1 MSAPSP
7 RCIQHP
13 SFPSPPTPPPTLPKQ
28 SPAPSNRNGTLKKLR
43 TISLSLTST
52 PTPPPAGNPTSPV
65 SIADTSPTLDQHPLP
80 KPWLSTL
87 LSTKFYGPCPHHPSL
102 RKNDLNLFCT
112 THARKICQYC
122 HQSSHSAPNCTIL
135 HVSRYMYHDVL
146 LAKEAAMFLDISDVQ
161 SYLNNGNRV
170 VYIDRRAQ
178 AKSKL
183 APHAKACVVCSRT
196 LQEPY
201 RFCSV
206 FCRLAFAKDP
216 AAAESV
222 PVPEA
227 TPLVN
232 QVVARKAKQLEGGA
246 VDKAEGKG
254 KKEGE
259 FGGKVGGGGVAK
271 MKRRKRKGSPVRSA
285 GCCADRLVLF
295 HDVDMLM

>member
-1 MSAPSP
+1 
-7 RCIQHP
+7 
-13 SFPSPPTPPPTLPKQ
+13 
-28 SPAPSNRNGTLKKLR
+28 
-43 TISLSLTST
+43 
-52 PTPPPAGNPTSPV
+52 
-65 SIADTSPTLDQHPLP
+65 
-80 KPWLSTL
+80 
-87 LSTKFYGPCPHHPSL
+87 
-102 RKNDLNLFCT
+102 
-112 THARKICQYC
+112 
-122 HQSSHSAPNCTIL
+122 
-135 HVSRYMYHDVL
+135 
-146 LAKEAAMFLDISDVQ
+146 MFLDISDVQ

-232 QVVARKAKQLEGGA
+232 QVVGRKVKHVECGGGE
-246 VDKAEGKG
+246 KGEGKG
-254 KKEGE
+254 KKEVE
-259 FGGKVGGGGVAK
+259 FGAKVGGAGVVK
-271 MKRRKRKGSPVRSA
+271 MRRKKRKGAPMRSV

-295 HDVDMLM
+295 HDVEMLM